1 MKRILGPVLAA
12 HYLAAFTALG
22 MPLFLP
28 QVLAELAPS
37 TAVGWSGVLY
47 VLPTLCTALT
57 ASAWGRLADR
67 YGRKRSLLRA
77 QLGLALGFAI
87 AGFAPSLTWLVIGLV
102 VQGTCGG
109 SLAAANAYLASQPQ
123 AGPLARALD
132 WTQYSARLAMVSAPA
147 LLGLALALGPAQSL
161 YRALAVLPLIA
172 FALTWRLPA
181 DQPAGRTQSAGKP
194 STSSTHAASSSTAT
208 ATATATIIAPL
219 WPALLLA
226 QFLFCF
232 AMVVTFPYFIP
243 YALARGAGHDALAG
257 LLYSLP
263 HLVYLVV
270 LPWWRRGDSE
280 VWLVPG
286 LALFAMACV
295 WQALLHDAV
304 TLAAA
309 RLLFGFGMLFG
320 LRGLNRSLATVASG
334 NGAGRLFG
342 RFDAFGKWAGVFAGA
357 AAGALAQASGPAT
370 PFMAAALA
378 AAAAA
383 LTVLVRFPSRRVA
396 DVATH
401 DA

>member
-87 AGFAPSLTWLVIGLV
+87 AGFAPSLTWLVVGLL

-161 YRALAVLPLIA
+161 YCALAVLPLIA

-194 STSSTHAASSSTAT
+194 ATSSTHAASSSTAT
-208 ATATATIIAPL
+208 AAIIPPL

-232 AMVVTFPYFIP
+232 AMVVTFPYSFRMRLRAAPVTMRLPVCSTACRIWSIWWCCP
-243 YALARGAGHDALAG
+243 GGDAAIARCGWCRAWRCSQWPACGRRCCTMPSHWRQRGCCLASACCSGCVGSTAAWRPLPAGTVPGACSVASMPVANGRVC
-257 LLYSLP
+257 SPVPLP
-263 HLVYLVV
+263 V
-270 LPWWRRGDSE
+270 LWRRRPVPLPLS
-280 VWLVPG
+280 WLP
-286 LALFAMACV
+286 
-295 WQALLHDAV
+295 
-304 TLAAA
+304 
-309 RLLFGFGMLFG
+309 R
-320 LRGLNRSLATVASG
+320 
-334 NGAGRLFG
+334 
-342 RFDAFGKWAGVFAGA
+342 
-357 AAGALAQASGPAT
+357 
-370 PFMAAALA
+370 
-378 AAAAA
+378 
-383 LTVLVRFPSRRVA
+383 
-396 DVATH
+396 
-401 DA
+401 

>member
-1 MKRILGPVLAA
+1 MKRVLGPVLAA

-37 TAVGWSGVLY
+37 AAVGWSGVLY

-57 ASAWGRLADR
+57 ASTWGRLADR

-87 AGFAPSLTWLVIGLV
+87 AGFAPSLSWLVLGLI

-161 YRALAVLPLIA
+161 YRALALLPLLA

-181 DQPAGRTQSAGKP
+181 DRPALRPAASTATSTP
-194 STSSTHAASSSTAT
+194 SQDAAASSQSASPQTTTTAS
-208 ATATATIIAPL
+208 AL
-219 WPALLLA
+219 WPALLIA

-270 LPWWRRGDSE
+270 LPWWRRGDGE

-286 LALFAMACV
+286 LVLFAVACV
-295 WQALLHDAV
+295 WQALLHDPVA
-304 TLAAA
+304 LAGVPLLVGGG
-309 RLLFGFGMLFG
+309 LLFLP
-320 LRGLNRSLATVASG
+320 RGANRSLSLGGDRACVG
-334 NGAGRLFG
+334 GL
-342 RFDAFGKWAGVFAGA
+342 FAGLA
-357 AAGALAQASGPAT
+357 ARGQLGVGLPGCVAGAVARARR
-370 PFMAAALA
+370 AL
-378 AAAAA
+378 
-383 LTVLVRFPSRRVA
+383 P
-396 DVATH
+396 
-401 DA
+401 

>member
-1 MKRILGPVLAA
+1 MRRVLGPVLAA

-28 QVLAELAPS
+28 QVLADLAPGA
-37 TAVGWSGVLY
+37 AVGWSGVLY

-57 ASAWGRLADR
+57 AGSWGRLADR

-87 AGFAPSLTWLVIGLV
+87 AGFAPTLSWLVIGLV
-102 VQGTCGG
+102 VQGACGG

-147 LLGLALALGPAQSL
+147 LLGLALALGPAQAL
-161 YRALAVLPLIA
+161 YRALALLPLLA

-181 DQPAGRTQSAGKP
+181 DPPHVRSVAAATAAANSTPPA
-194 STSSTHAASSSTAT
+194 HAAPA
-208 ATATATIIAPL
+208 APSL

-270 LPWWRRGDSE
+270 LPWWRRGDGE
-280 VWLVPG
+280 LWLVPG
-286 LALFAMACV
+286 LALFALACV
-295 WQALLHDAV
+295 WQAVLHDPIA
-304 TLAAA
+304 LAGA
-309 RLLFGFGMLFG
+309 RLLFGVGMLAG
-320 LRGLNRSLATVASG
+320 LRGLNRSLALVASG
-334 NGAGRLFG
+334 PGAGRLFG
-342 RFDAFGKWAGVFAGA
+342 RFDACGKWAGVLAGA
-357 AAGALAQASGPAT
+357 AAGALTQAAGTAV
-370 PFMAAALA
+370 PFLAAALA

-383 LTVLVRFPSRRVA
+383 LTVLVRFPSRRPA
-396 DVATH
+396 DVPAH

>member
-37 TAVGWSGVLY
+37 AAVGWSGVLY

-57 ASAWGRLADR
+57 AGTWGRLADR

-87 AGFAPSLTWLVIGLV
+87 AGFAPSLSWLVIGLI

-147 LLGLALALGPAQSL
+147 LLGLAVALGPAQSL
-161 YRALAVLPLIA
+161 YRALALLPLLA

-181 DQPAGRTQSAGKP
+181 DRPAVRP
-194 STSSTHAASSSTAT
+194 AASPARSTPSADAAASLSASARTAT
-208 ATATATIIAPL
+208 TASAL
-219 WPALLLA
+219 WPALLVA

-270 LPWWRRGDSE
+270 LPWWRRGDGDA
-280 VWLVPG
+280 WLVPG
-286 LALFAMACV
+286 LVLFAVACL

-304 TLAAA
+304 ALAAA
-309 RLLFGFGMLFG
+309 RLLFGLGMLFG
-320 LRGLNRSLATVASG
+320 LRGLNRRLAQVASG
-334 NGAGRLFG
+334 HGAGRLFG
-342 RFDAFGKWAGVFAGA
+342 RFDACGKWAGVFAGA
-357 AAGALAQASGPAT
+357 AAGALTQAAGPAT
-370 PFMAAALA
+370 PFLAAALA

-383 LTVLVRFPSRRVA
+383 LTVLVRFPSRRST
-396 DVATH
+396 DVAAH

>member
-1 MKRILGPVLAA
+1 MRRILGPVLAA
-12 HYLAAFTALG
+12 HYLTAFTALG

-37 TAVGWSGVLY
+37 AAVGWSGVLY
-47 VLPTLCTALT
+47 ILPTLCTALT
-57 ASAWGRLADR
+57 ASTWGRWADR
-67 YGRKRSLLRA
+67 NGRKRSLLRA

-87 AGFAPSLTWLVIGLV
+87 AGFAPSLTWLVIGLI

-161 YRALAVLPLIA
+161 YRALALLPLIA

-181 DQPAGRTQSAGKP
+181 DQPAAREPAAGTP
-194 STSSTHAASSSTAT
+194 ATSLKHAASSPASPRTVAAT
-208 ATATATIIAPL
+208 S

-270 LPWWRRGDSE
+270 LPWWRRGDGE
-280 VWLVPG
+280 AWLVPG
-286 LALFAMACV
+286 LALFAAACV
-295 WQALLHDAV
+295 WQALLHDA
-304 TLAAA
+304 LALAGA

-320 LRGLNRSLATVASG
+320 LRGLNRSLAHIASG
-334 NGAGRLFG
+334 HSAGRLFG
-342 RFDAFGKWAGVFAGA
+342 RFDACGKWAGVFAGA

-370 PFMAAALA
+370 PFLAAALA

-383 LTVLVRFPSRRVA
+383 LTVLVRFPSRRTA
-396 DVATH
+396 DVAAH

>member
-1 MKRILGPVLAA
+1 MRRVLGPVLAA

-37 TAVGWSGVLY
+37 AAVGWSGVLY

-57 ASAWGRLADR
+57 ASTWGRLADR

-87 AGFAPSLTWLVIGLV
+87 AGFAPSLTWLVIGLI
-102 VQGTCGG
+102 VQGACGG

-147 LLGLALALGPAQSL
+147 LLGLALAFGPAQSL
-161 YRALAVLPLIA
+161 YRALALLPLLA
-172 FALTWRLPA
+172 LALTWRLPA
-181 DQPAGRTQSAGKP
+181 DQPVVRPTPSATTFNN
-194 STSSTHAASSSTAT
+194 STRASASSTTTSA
-208 ATATATIIAPL
+208 L
-219 WPALLLA
+219 WPALLIA

-270 LPWWRRGDSE
+270 LPWWRRGDGHA
-280 VWLVPG
+280 WLVPG
-286 LALFAMACV
+286 LLVFAVACV
-295 WQALLHDAV
+295 WQALLHDPVALAV
-304 TLAAA
+304 A
-309 RLLFGFGMLFG
+309 RVLFGFGMLFG
-320 LRGLNRSLATVASG
+320 LRGLNRSLALVASG
-334 NGAGRLFG
+334 HGAGRLFG
-342 RFDAFGKWAGVFAGA
+342 RFDACGKWAGVCAGA
-357 AAGALAQASGPAT
+357 AAGALAQAAGPAT
-370 PFMAAALA
+370 PFLAAALA

-383 LTVLVRFPSRRVA
+383 LTVLVRFPSRRSA
-396 DVATH
+396 DVAAH

>member
-1 MKRILGPVLAA
+1 MRRILGPVLAA

-37 TAVGWSGVLY
+37 AAVGWSGVLY

-57 ASAWGRLADR
+57 ASTWGRLADR

-87 AGFAPSLTWLVIGLV
+87 AGFAPSLTWLVIGLI

-109 SLAAANAYLASQPQ
+109 SLAAANAYLASQPH

-147 LLGLALALGPAQSL
+147 LLGLAIALGPAQSL
-161 YRALAVLPLIA
+161 YRALALLPLIA
-172 FALTWRLPA
+172 FALTWRLPP
-181 DQPAGRTQSAGKP
+181 DQPAARAQAAGKP
-194 STSSTHAASSSTAT
+194 STSSKHAASSPVSMR
-208 ATATATIIAPL
+208 TITAPL

-270 LPWWRRGDSE
+270 LPWWRRGDGE
-280 VWLVPG
+280 AWL
-286 LALFAMACV
+286 
-295 WQALLHDAV
+295 
-304 TLAAA
+304 
-309 RLLFGFGMLFG
+309 
-320 LRGLNRSLATVASG
+320 
-334 NGAGRLFG
+334 
-342 RFDAFGKWAGVFAGA
+342 
-357 AAGALAQASGPAT
+357 
-370 PFMAAALA
+370 
-378 AAAAA
+378 
-383 LTVLVRFPSRRVA
+383 
-396 DVATH
+396 
-401 DA
+401 

>member
-37 TAVGWSGVLY
+37 AAVGWSGVLY

-57 ASAWGRLADR
+57 AGTWGRLADR

-87 AGFAPSLTWLVIGLV
+87 AGFAPSLSWLVIGLI

-147 LLGLALALGPAQSL
+147 LLGLAVALGPAQSL
-161 YRALAVLPLIA
+161 YRALALLPLLA

-181 DQPAGRTQSAGKP
+181 DRPAARP
-194 STSSTHAASSSTAT
+194 AASPARSTPSADAAASLSASARTAT
-208 ATATATIIAPL
+208 TASAL
-219 WPALLLA
+219 WPALLVA

-243 YALARGAGHDALAG
+243 YALARGAGHDAQAG

-270 LPWWRRGDSE
+270 LPWWRRGDGNA
-280 VWLVPG
+280 WLVPG
-286 LALFAMACV
+286 LVLFAVACL

-304 TLAAA
+304 ALAAA

-320 LRGLNRSLATVASG
+320 LRGLNRRLAQVASG
-334 NGAGRLFG
+334 HGAGRLFG
-342 RFDAFGKWAGVFAGA
+342 RFDACGKWAGVFAGA
-357 AAGALAQASGPAT
+357 AAGALTQAAGPAT
-370 PFMAAALA
+370 PFLAAALA

-383 LTVLVRFPSRRVA
+383 LTVLVRFPSRRST
-396 DVATH
+396 DVAAH

>member
-28 QVLAELAPS
+28 QVLAELAP
-37 TAVGWSGVLY
+37 TAAVGWSGVLY

-57 ASAWGRLADR
+57 AGTWGRLADR

-87 AGFAPSLTWLVIGLV
+87 AGFAPSLSWLVVGLI

-147 LLGLALALGPAQSL
+147 LLGLAIALGPAQSL
-161 YRALAVLPLIA
+161 YRALALLPLLA

-181 DQPAGRTQSAGKP
+181 DQPTARPRATAPSSSGTEQAARP
-194 STSSTHAASSSTAT
+194 STAASA
-208 ATATATIIAPL
+208 L
-219 WPALLLA
+219 WPALLIA

-270 LPWWRRGDSE
+270 LPWWRRGDGE
-280 VWLVPG
+280 AWLIPG
-286 LALFAMACV
+286 LLLFALACL
-295 WQALLHDAV
+295 WQALLHDAIA
-304 TLAAA
+304 LAAA
-309 RLLFGFGMLFG
+309 RLLFGVGMLFG
-320 LRGLNRSLATVASG
+320 LRGLNRSLALVASG
-334 NGAGRLFG
+334 QGAGRLFG
-342 RFDAFGKWAGVFAGA
+342 RFDACGKWAGVAAGA
-357 AAGALAQASGPAT
+357 AAGALAQAAGPAL
-370 PFMAAALA
+370 PFLA
-378 AAAAA
+378 AAVAAAGTA
-383 LTVLVRFPSRRVA
+383 LTVAVRFPSRRTA
-396 DVATH
+396 DVAAH

>member
-1 MKRILGPVLAA
+1 MRRVLGPVLAA

-37 TAVGWSGVLY
+37 AAVGWSGVLY

-57 ASAWGRLADR
+57 ASSWGRLADR

-77 QLGLALGFAI
+77 QLGLALGFVI
-87 AGFAPSLTWLVIGLV
+87 AGYAPSLGWLVLGLV
-102 VQGTCGG
+102 VQGACGG

-132 WTQYSARLAMVSAPA
+132 WTQYSARLAMVTAPA
-147 LLGLALALGPAQSL
+147 LLGLALAFGPAQAL
-161 YRALAVLPLIA
+161 YRVLALLPLLA
-172 FALTWRLPA
+172 FALTWWLPS
-181 DQPAGRTQSAGKP
+181 DPPRP
-194 STSSTHAASSSTAT
+194 RSTPDGHAADKGASVAT
-208 ATATATIIAPL
+208 GSA

-270 LPWWRRGDSE
+270 LPWWRRGDGE
-280 VWLVPG
+280 AWLLPG
-286 LALFAMACV
+286 LLLFAAASL
-295 WQALLHDAV
+295 WQAQLHDTGA
-304 TLAAA
+304 LALA
-309 RLLFGFGMLFG
+309 RLAFGLGMLAG
-320 LRGLNRSLATVASG
+320 LRGLNGRLAAVASG
-334 NGAGRLFG
+334 SGAGRLFG
-342 RFDAFGKWAGVFAGA
+342 RFDACGKWAGVLAGA
-357 AAGALAQASGPAT
+357 VAGALAQA
-370 PFMAAALA
+370 
-378 AAAAA
+378 
-383 LTVLVRFPSRRVA
+383 
-396 DVATH
+396 
-401 DA
+401 

>member
-28 QVLAELAPS
+28 QVLAGLAPGA
-37 TAVGWSGVLY
+37 AVGWSGVLY

-57 ASAWGRLADR
+57 AGTWGRLADR

-87 AGFAPSLTWLVIGLV
+87 AGFAPSLPWLVVGLV
-102 VQGTCGG
+102 VQGGCGG

-161 YRALAVLPLIA
+161 YRALALLPLIA

-181 DQPAGRTQSAGKP
+181 DHPAPRPVAAP
-194 STSSTHAASSSTAT
+194 SAASGPSPLQAT
-208 ATATATIIAPL
+208 PAS

-270 LPWWRRGDSE
+270 LPWWRRGDGHA
-280 VWLVPG
+280 WLMPG
-286 LALFAMACV
+286 LLLFALACL
-295 WQALLHDAV
+295 WQALLHDAIALV
-304 TLAAA
+304 AA
-309 RLLFGFGMLFG
+309 RLLFGLGMLFG
-320 LRGLNRSLATVASG
+320 LRGLNRSLALVANG
-334 NGAGRLFG
+334 HGAGRLFG
-342 RFDAFGKWAGVFAGA
+342 RFDACGKWAGVAAGA
-357 AAGALAQASGPAT
+357 AAGALAQAAGPAS
-370 PFMAAALA
+370 PFLAAALA

-383 LTVLVRFPSRRVA
+383 LTVLVRFPSRRSA
-396 DVATH
+396 DVAAH

>member
-37 TAVGWSGVLY
+37 AAVGWSGVLY

-57 ASAWGRLADR
+57 AGTWGRLADR

-87 AGFAPSLTWLVIGLV
+87 AGFAPSLSWLVIGLI

-147 LLGLALALGPAQSL
+147 LLGLAVALGPAQSL
-161 YRALAVLPLIA
+161 YRALALLPLLA

-181 DQPAGRTQSAGKP
+181 DRPAARPVTSPARSTPSADA
-194 STSSTHAASSSTAT
+194 AASLSASARTAT
-208 ATATATIIAPL
+208 TASAL
-219 WPALLLA
+219 WPALLVA

-270 LPWWRRGDSE
+270 LPWWRRGDGDA
-280 VWLVPG
+280 WLVPG
-286 LALFAMACV
+286 LVLFAVACL
-295 WQALLHDAV
+295 WQALLHDAFA
-304 TLAAA
+304 LAAA
-309 RLLFGFGMLFG
+309 RLLFGLGMLFG
-320 LRGLNRSLATVASG
+320 LRGLNRRLAQVASG
-334 NGAGRLFG
+334 HGAGRLFG
-342 RFDAFGKWAGVFAGA
+342 RFDACGKWAGVFAGA
-357 AAGALAQASGPAT
+357 AAGALTQAAGPAT
-370 PFMAAALA
+370 PFLAAALA

-383 LTVLVRFPSRRVA
+383 LTVLVRFPSRRST
-396 DVATH
+396 DVAAH

>member
-1 MKRILGPVLAA
+1 MKRVLGPVLAA

-28 QVLAELAPS
+28 QILAELAPS
-37 TAVGWSGVLY
+37 ASVGWSGVLY
-47 VLPTLCTALT
+47 VLPTLCTAST

-77 QLGLALGFAI
+77 QLGLALGFAM
-87 AGFAPSLTWLVIGLV
+87 AGFAPSLTWLVIGLI
-102 VQGTCGG
+102 VQGACGG

-123 AGPLARALD
+123 AGTLARALD

-147 LLGLALALGPAQSL
+147 LLGLAVALGPAQSL
-161 YRALAVLPLIA
+161 YRALAVLPLLA

-181 DQPAGRTQSAGKP
+181 DRPAARPRP
-194 STSSTHAASSSTAT
+194 STTASTPFQHTGVPTVSASTTTSA
-208 ATATATIIAPL
+208 L
-219 WPALLLA
+219 WPALLIA

-270 LPWWRRGDSE
+270 LPWWRRGDGQG
-280 VWLVPG
+280 WLVPG
-286 LALFAMACV
+286 LLVFALACV
-295 WQALLHDAV
+295 WQALLHDAIA
-304 TLAAA
+304 LAVA
-309 RLLFGFGMLFG
+309 RVLFGFGMLLG
-320 LRGLNRSLATVASG
+320 LRGLNRSLALVASG
-334 NGAGRLFG
+334 HGAGRLFG
-342 RFDAFGKWAGVFAGA
+342 RFDACGKWAGVFAGA
-357 AAGALAQASGPAT
+357 TAGALAQAAGPAA
-370 PFMAAALA
+370 PFLAAALA

-383 LTVLVRFPSRRVA
+383 LTVLVRFPSRRSA
-396 DVATH
+396 DAAAH

>member
-1 MKRILGPVLAA
+1 
-12 HYLAAFTALG
+12 
-22 MPLFLP
+22 
-28 QVLAELAPS
+28 
-37 TAVGWSGVLY
+37 
-47 VLPTLCTALT
+47 
-57 ASAWGRLADR
+57 
-67 YGRKRSLLRA
+67 
-77 QLGLALGFAI
+77 
-87 AGFAPSLTWLVIGLV
+87 
-102 VQGTCGG
+102 
-109 SLAAANAYLASQPQ
+109 
-123 AGPLARALD
+123 
-132 WTQYSARLAMVSAPA
+132 PA

-161 YRALAVLPLIA
+161 YCALAVLPLIA

-194 STSSTHAASSSTAT
+194 ATSSTHAASSSTAT
-208 ATATATIIAPL
+208 AAIIPPL

-342 RFDAFGKWAGVFAGA
+342 RFDACGKWAGVFAGA
-357 AAGALAQASGPAT
+357 AAGALAQAFGPAT
-370 PFMAAALA
+370 PFLAAALA

>member
-37 TAVGWSGVLY
+37 AAIGWSGVLY

-57 ASAWGRLADR
+57 ASTWGRLADR

-77 QLGLALGFAI
+77 QLGLAVGFAI
-87 AGFAPSLTWLVIGLV
+87 AGFAPSLTWLVIGLI

-147 LLGLALALGPAQSL
+147 LLGLAVALGPAQAL
-161 YRALAVLPLIA
+161 YRALALLPLVA

-181 DQPAGRTQSAGKP
+181 DQPAPPAHSPRTASPCATQALPSMASA
-194 STSSTHAASSSTAT
+194 
-208 ATATATIIAPL
+208 I
-219 WPALLLA
+219 WPALMVA

-270 LPWWRRGDSE
+270 LPWWRRGDGAA
-280 VWLVPG
+280 WLVPG
-286 LALFAMACV
+286 LL
-295 WQALLHDAV
+295 
-304 TLAAA
+304 
-309 RLLFGFGMLFG
+309 
-320 LRGLNRSLATVASG
+320 
-334 NGAGRLFG
+334 
-342 RFDAFGKWAGVFAGA
+342 VFA
-357 AAGALAQASGPAT
+357 LACACLLYTS
-370 PFMAAALA
+370 
-378 AAAAA
+378 
-383 LTVLVRFPSRRVA
+383 PSPRDLSTSRMPSSA
-396 DVATH
+396 
-401 DA
+401 

>member
-37 TAVGWSGVLY
+37 AAVGWSGVLY

-57 ASAWGRLADR
+57 AGTWGRLADR

-87 AGFAPSLTWLVIGLV
+87 AGFAPSLSWLVIGLI

-147 LLGLALALGPAQSL
+147 LLGLAVALGPAQSL
-161 YRALAVLPLIA
+161 YRALALLPLLA

-181 DQPAGRTQSAGKP
+181 DRPAARP
-194 STSSTHAASSSTAT
+194 AASTAQSTRSADAAAPLSASARTAT
-208 ATATATIIAPL
+208 TASAL
-219 WPALLLA
+219 WPALLVA

-270 LPWWRRGDSE
+270 LPWWRRGDGDA
-280 VWLVPG
+280 WLVPG
-286 LALFAMACV
+286 LVLFAVACL

-304 TLAAA
+304 ALAMA
-309 RLLFGFGMLFG
+309 RLLFGLGMLFG
-320 LRGLNRSLATVASG
+320 LRGLNRRLAQVASG
-334 NGAGRLFG
+334 HGAGRLFG
-342 RFDAFGKWAGVFAGA
+342 RFDACGKWAGVFAGA
-357 AAGALAQASGPAT
+357 AAGALTQASGPAT
-370 PFMAAALA
+370 PFLAAALA

-383 LTVLVRFPSRRVA
+383 LTVLVRFPSRRST
-396 DVATH
+396 DVAAH

>member
-1 MKRILGPVLAA
+1 MKRVLGPVLAA

-37 TAVGWSGVLY
+37 AAVGWSGVLY

-57 ASAWGRLADR
+57 ASTWGRLADR

-77 QLGLALGFAI
+77 QLGLAVGFAI
-87 AGFAPSLTWLVIGLV
+87 AGFAPSLTWLVIGLI

-161 YRALAVLPLIA
+161 YRALALLPLLA

-181 DQPAGRTQSAGKP
+181 DRPAVRPTA
-194 STSSTHAASSSTAT
+194 STAT
-208 ATATATIIAPL
+208 STPSQDAAGSARSASPQTTTTANAL
-219 WPALLLA
+219 WPALLIA

-270 LPWWRRGDSE
+270 LPWWRRGDGE
-280 VWLVPG
+280 AWLVPG
-286 LALFAMACV
+286 LVLFAVACV
-295 WQALLHDAV
+295 WQALLHDPI
-304 TLAAA
+304 TLAVA
-309 RLLFGFGMLFG
+309 RVLFGFGMLFG
-320 LRGLNRSLATVASG
+320 LCGLNRSLAMIASG
-334 NGAGRLFG
+334 HGAGRLFG
-342 RFDAFGKWAGVFAGA
+342 RFDACGKWAGVFAGA
-357 AAGALAQASGPAT
+357 AAGALAQAAGPAT
-370 PFMAAALA
+370 PFLAAALA

-383 LTVLVRFPSRRVA
+383 LTVLVRFPSRRSA
-396 DVATH
+396 DVAAH

>member
-1 MKRILGPVLAA
+1 MRRVLGPVLAA

-28 QVLAELAPS
+28 QVLADLAPGA
-37 TAVGWSGVLY
+37 AVGWSGVLY

-57 ASAWGRLADR
+57 ASSWGRLADR

-87 AGFAPSLTWLVIGLV
+87 AGFAPTLSWLVIGLV
-102 VQGTCGG
+102 VQGACGG

-147 LLGLALALGPAQSL
+147 LLGLALALGPAQAL
-161 YRALAVLPLIA
+161 YRALALLPLVA

-181 DQPAGRTQSAGKP
+181 DQPQGRRIAAATAPGSTQP
-194 STSSTHAASSSTAT
+194 PHAAPAT
-208 ATATATIIAPL
+208 PSL

-270 LPWWRRGDSE
+270 LPWWRRGDGE
-280 VWLVPG
+280 AWLVPG
-286 LALFAMACV
+286 LMLFALACL
-295 WQALLHDAV
+295 WQALLHDAIA
-304 TLAAA
+304 LAAA

-320 LRGLNRSLATVASG
+320 LRGLNRSLALVASG
-334 NGAGRLFG
+334 HGAGRLFG
-342 RFDAFGKWAGVFAGA
+342 RFDACGKWAGVFAGA
-357 AAGALAQASGPAT
+357 AAGALAQAAGPAT
-370 PFMAAALA
+370 PFLAAALA

-383 LTVLVRFPSRRVA
+383 LTVLVRFPSRRSA
-396 DVATH
+396 DVAAH

>member
-28 QVLAELAPS
+28 QVLAELAPGA
-37 TAVGWSGVLY
+37 AVGWSGVLY

-57 ASAWGRLADR
+57 AGTWGRLADR

-87 AGFAPSLTWLVIGLV
+87 AGFAPSLPWLVVGLV
-102 VQGTCGG
+102 VQGGCGG

-161 YRALAVLPLIA
+161 YRALALLPLIA

-181 DQPAGRTQSAGKP
+181 DHPAPRPVAARS
-194 STSSTHAASSSTAT
+194 AASGP
-208 ATATATIIAPL
+208 APL
-219 WPALLLA
+219 RATPASWPALLLA

-270 LPWWRRGDSE
+270 LPWWRRGDGHA
-280 VWLVPG
+280 WLVPG
-286 LALFAMACV
+286 LLLFALACL
-295 WQALLHDAV
+295 WQALLHDAIALV
-304 TLAAA
+304 AA
-309 RLLFGFGMLFG
+309 RLLFGLGMLFG
-320 LRGLNRSLATVASG
+320 LRGLNRSLALLASG
-334 NGAGRLFG
+334 HGAGRLFG
-342 RFDAFGKWAGVFAGA
+342 RFDACGKWAGVAAGA
-357 AAGALAQASGPAT
+357 AAGALAQAAGPAS
-370 PFMAAALA
+370 PFQAAALA

-383 LTVLVRFPSRRVA
+383 LTVLVRFPSRRSA
-396 DVATH
+396 DVAAH

>member
-1 MKRILGPVLAA
+1 MKRILAPVLAA

-28 QVLAELAPS
+28 QVLAELAP
-37 TAVGWSGVLY
+37 TAAVGWSGVLY

-57 ASAWGRLADR
+57 ASTWGRLADR

-87 AGFAPSLTWLVIGLV
+87 AGFAPSLTWLVVGLI

-161 YRALAVLPLIA
+161 YRALALLPLLA

-181 DQPAGRTQSAGKP
+181 DQPNARPRAAA
-194 STSSTHAASSSTAT
+194 TSSSATEPATRPLATTAS
-208 ATATATIIAPL
+208 L

-270 LPWWRRGDSE
+270 LPWWRRGDGE
-280 VWLVPG
+280 AWLIPG
-286 LALFAMACV
+286 LLLFALACL

-304 TLAAA
+304 ALAVA
-309 RLLFGFGMLFG
+309 RLLFGVGMLFG
-320 LRGLNRSLATVASG
+320 LRGLNRSLALVASG
-334 NGAGRLFG
+334 QGAGRLFG
-342 RFDAFGKWAGVFAGA
+342 RFDACGKWAGVAAGA
-357 AAGALAQASGPAT
+357 AAGALAQAAGPAL
-370 PFMAAALA
+370 PFLA
-378 AAAAA
+378 AAVAAAGAA
-383 LTVLVRFPSRRVA
+383 LTVAVRFPSRRTA
-396 DVATH
+396 DVAAH

>member
-37 TAVGWSGVLY
+37 AAVGWSGVLY

-57 ASAWGRLADR
+57 AGTWGRLADR

-87 AGFAPSLTWLVIGLV
+87 AGFAPSLSWLVIGLI

-147 LLGLALALGPAQSL
+147 LLGLAVALGPAQSL
-161 YRALAVLPLIA
+161 YRALALLPLLA

-181 DQPAGRTQSAGKP
+181 DRPASRPTASTAQSAP
-194 STSSTHAASSSTAT
+194 SRHAAAS
-208 ATATATIIAPL
+208 APSASAPASAL
-219 WPALLLA
+219 WPALLIA

-243 YALARGAGHDALAG
+243 YALARGA
-257 LLYSLP
+257 
-263 HLVYLVV
+263 
-270 LPWWRRGDSE
+270 
-280 VWLVPG
+280 
-286 LALFAMACV
+286 
-295 WQALLHDAV
+295 
-304 TLAAA
+304 
-309 RLLFGFGMLFG
+309 
-320 LRGLNRSLATVASG
+320 
-334 NGAGRLFG
+334 
-342 RFDAFGKWAGVFAGA
+342 
-357 AAGALAQASGPAT
+357 
-370 PFMAAALA
+370 
-378 AAAAA
+378 
-383 LTVLVRFPSRRVA
+383 
-396 DVATH
+396 
-401 DA
+401 